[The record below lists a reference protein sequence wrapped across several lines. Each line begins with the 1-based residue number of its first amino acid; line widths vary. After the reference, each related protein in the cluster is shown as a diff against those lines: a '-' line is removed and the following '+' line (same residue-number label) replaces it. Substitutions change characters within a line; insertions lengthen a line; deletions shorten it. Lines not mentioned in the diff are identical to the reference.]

1 MDPLPSQRR
10 DVRKGFECEETRKT
24 LLSSIR
30 NVSESLGSGRRES
43 VYQCALKYELQKA
56 LGETAILEYP
66 IPIFYEGERVGVSY
80 LDILLLKRCFVEVK
94 ATSKIGGKDV
104 LQTKAYAR
112 DSGLVGA
119 LVNFKQTPAGGFEV
133 LFMDGK
139 DTLSF

>member
-1 MDPLPSQRR
+1 MDPLPSRRR

-30 NVSESLGSGRRES
+30 NVSESLGSGRRVS

-94 ATSKIGGKDV
+94 ATSKIGGK
-104 LQTKAYAR
+104 A
-112 DSGLVGA
+112 
-119 LVNFKQTPAGGFEV
+119 
-133 LFMDGK
+133 
-139 DTLSF
+139 SFRQKHMPVTAVW

>member
-1 MDPLPSQRR
+1 MDPLLSQRL
-10 DVRKGFECEETRKT
+10 DAPQGLECEQTRTT

-30 NVSESLGSGRRES
+30 KVFESLGTGRRES
-43 VYQCALKYELQKA
+43 VYQCALKHELQQT

-80 LDILLLKRCFVEVK
+80 LDILLLKRCFIEVK

-112 DSGLVGA
+112 DSGLLGA
-119 LVNFKQTPAGGFEV
+119 LVNFKQTPSGGFEIV
-133 LFMDGK
+133 YVNGK